1 MQFLPAQVAYA
12 VAHGFDPTV
21 YAAEALGLG
30 LVGGNG
36 TSNAFATNFSSL
48 SVSDFASA
56 VSSLTGV
63 NSGAIQGFVNNW
75 INFYTANPP
84 AGGLPVT
91 LAAYGAAFG
100 DAVGVALVNPT
111 VNGSFALLL
120 SEVQN
125 ALIDNAEGAYKAG
138 IPLIAE
144 PAHLPLQGEALL
156 IPGAGGP
163 PFGPTIDWAALPGTP
178 APYAQFTTQHRSTTS
193 RSTILQA
200 FSP

>member
-1 MQFLPAQVAYA
+1 
-12 VAHGFDPTV
+12 
-21 YAAEALGLG
+21 
-30 LVGGNG
+30 
-36 TSNAFATNFSSL
+36 
-48 SVSDFASA
+48 
-56 VSSLTGV
+56 
-63 NSGAIQGFVNNW
+63 
-75 INFYTANPP
+75 
-84 AGGLPVT
+84 VT

-178 APYAQFTTQHRSTTS
+178 APYAQFTTPAQVDNLDIDNTPGIFTLNTQHFGTKDKTVLIHAAFDEINGLDGSLS
-193 RSTILQA
+193 R
-200 FSP
+200 